1 MSQLREHRERNTS
14 AEVVG
19 PLEERIR
26 EAGVEFLYYQF
37 VSINGR
43 VLSKV
48 VPAKHLR
55 RSLERGVQF
64 HGSAVADLTTNLQG
78 NLMAGGA
85 EAEEITALPDPETF
99 VPLPWDGS
107 VGRFLCRLYRRD
119 DRPEEGGSPLPTDVR
134 GVLQRAHRD
143 FEARTGFELRSGCE
157 PEMSWLG
164 ESIDVVARPGVS
176 PAYNARA
183 LERVRG
189 IFQRVIRYATEM
201 GFDMIEGDY
210 EDNGQLELNWMFD
223 RAELTADRLVTYRQI
238 CVQVATELGVKASFM
253 PKPFAGIMG
262 NGCHHNLSLWRAGAN
277 VFAEEDRRDLHVTE
291 VARHAIG
298 GILKHAAGGMAVMG
312 PTVNSYKRFWDAG
325 LFAPSQVNWGLDN
338 KTCTVRVSA
347 NGRLEFKLPD
357 ASVNPYL
364 SHTVLLT
371 VIEDGLKNA
380 VEPGEPQ
387 SSSSYEG
394 EHGSAFEPLPMTLGD
409 ALTAFERDD
418 VVGGALPPELARLYL
433 EYKRD
438 EWTRYCGT
446 ITEWENM
453 MYLDWIP

>member
-1 MSQLREHRERNTS
+1 MSQLGEHREHNTS

-19 PLEERIR
+19 PLEERIK

-37 VSINGR
+37 VSINGL

-55 RSLERGVQF
+55 RSLEKGVQF
-64 HGSAVADLTTNLQG
+64 HGSAVSDLTTNLQG
-78 NLMAGGA
+78 NLMGGGA
-85 EAEEITALPDPETF
+85 EAEEFTALPDPETF
-99 VPLPWDGS
+99 VPLPWDTS

-119 DRPEEGGSPLPTDVR
+119 DRAEEGGSPLPTDVR

-164 ESIDVVARPGVS
+164 ESIDVVSRPGVS

-201 GFDMIEGDY
+201 GFDMIQGDY
-210 EDNGQLELNWMFD
+210 EDNGQIELNWMFD

-277 VFAEEDRRDLHVTE
+277 VFADEGRRELHVTE

-364 SHTVLLT
+364 SHTVLLA
-371 VIEDGLKNA
+371 VIEDGLKNS

-387 SSSSYEG
+387 ASSSYEG
-394 EHGSAFEPLPMTLGD
+394 EQGSAFEPLPMTLGD
-409 ALTAFERDD
+409 ALAAFENDD
-418 VVGGALPPELARLYL
+418 VVGGALPSELTELYL

-438 EWTRYCGT
+438 EWARYCGA
-446 ITEWENM
+446 ITEWERE

>member
-1 MSQLREHRERNTS
+1 MSELQRHRERNSS

-19 PLEERIR
+19 PLEERIKD
-26 EAGVEFLYYQF
+26 AGVEFIYYQF
-37 VSINGR
+37 VSLNGR

-64 HGSAVADLTTNLQG
+64 HASGVADLSATVAGT
-78 NLMAGGA
+78 LMGGGA

-99 VPLPWDGS
+99 VPLPWDRS
-107 VGRFLCRLYRRD
+107 VGRFLCSLYRRD
-119 DRPEEGGSPLPTDVR
+119 DRAADGGAPLPTDVR
-134 GVLQRAHRD
+134 GVLRRAHRD

-164 ESIDVVARPGVS
+164 PEIDVVARPGVS
-176 PAYNARA
+176 PAYHGGA

-189 IFQRVIRYATEM
+189 IFQRVIRYATAM
-201 GFDMIEGDY
+201 GLDMIEGDY

-238 CVQVATELGVKASFM
+238 CVQVATELGVKATFM

-262 NGCHHNLSLWRAGAN
+262 NGCHHNLSLWRDGQN
-277 VFAEEDRRDLHVTE
+277 VFAQAGRRELHVTE

-298 GILKHAAGGMAVMG
+298 GILKHAAGSMAVMG
-312 PTVNSYKRFWDAG
+312 STVNSYKRFWDAG
-325 LFAPSQVNWGLDN
+325 LFAPAQANWGLDN

-364 SHTVLLT
+364 SHTLLLAA
-371 VIEDGLKNA
+371 IEDGLENA
-380 VEPGEPQ
+380 TDPGQPQ
-387 SSSSYEG
+387 ASSSYEG
-394 EHGSAFEPLPMTLGD
+394 EHGALFEPLPMTLGD
-409 ALTAFERDD
+409 ALAAFERDD
-418 VVGGALPPELARLYL
+418 VVAGALPPELTELYL

-438 EWTRYCGT
+438 EWARYCGA
-446 ITEWENM
+446 ITEWERE